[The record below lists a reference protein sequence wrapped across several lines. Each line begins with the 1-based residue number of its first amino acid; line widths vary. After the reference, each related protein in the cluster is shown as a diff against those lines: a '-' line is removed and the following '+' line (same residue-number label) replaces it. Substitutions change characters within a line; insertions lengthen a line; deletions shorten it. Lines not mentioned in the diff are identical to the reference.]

1 MNLKNYIK
9 KSKWSGIISLGL
21 GTIIAQSITIL
32 IQPILTRLI
41 TPEELGIYTFIIS
54 MATLIIPV
62 AALKLE
68 MLIVIEENDE
78 NAELLTDVGIIAV
91 IFTTLIYTLFIL
103 VMLCIGNNSFE
114 EIGLYSLL
122 IPFIVLTNG
131 LRFIFIS
138 HNNREKKYSLIA
150 RISVLRELT
159 MGIMQVL
166 SGILGGGAG
175 GQTLGYGLSPIFGL
189 RIQAKEYIYRY
200 KKRDKIK
207 ISQMLFFIKKNKNHI
222 KFLVPAQFINS
233 FSYALITL
241 SVISLFSATE
251 AGYYAITIN
260 VLGIPLVL
268 ITNNVSKVYL
278 QKMGEDYRKGNSVWD
293 TFLSVIKV
301 MGSLS
306 IIGFSVLTIIGPSL
320 TKLVFGEGY
329 IESGKYISILCFM
342 FAFRFVA
349 SSIIGSYV
357 IFNKQYLDTLFQTI
371 LVLSGIIIYFL
382 SDLFNLS
389 IYKYF
394 ELISIVYGIIYLL
407 IIINIGYLCKRQNTN
422 EINNIN

>member
-1 MNLKNYIK
+1 MNLKTYFK
-9 KSKWSGIISLGL
+9 KSKWSGLISLGF
-21 GTIIAQSITIL
+21 GTIIAQSINIL
-32 IQPILTRLI
+32 IQPIITRLI

-68 MLIVIEENDE
+68 MLIVIEDNDE
-78 NAELLTDVGIIAV
+78 TADLLTDVGIITV
-91 IFTTLIYTLFIL
+91 FFTTLIYTVFIL
-103 VMLCIGNNSFE
+103 VMLFIGNNSFE
-114 EIGLYSLL
+114 EIGIYSML
-122 IPFIVLTNG
+122 IPLIVLTNG
-131 LRFIFIS
+131 LRFIFTS
-138 HNNREKKYSLIA
+138 HNNREKKYSLMA
-150 RISVLRELT
+150 SISVLRELT
-159 MGIMQVL
+159 KGIIQVI
-166 SGILGGGAG
+166 SGIFGGGVG
-175 GQTLGYGLSPIFGL
+175 GQALGYGLSPVFGL
-189 RIQAKEYIYRY
+189 RMQAKAYIYRF

-207 ISQMLFFIKKNKNHI
+207 ISQILSFFKKNKNHI
-222 KFLVPAQFINS
+222 KYLVPAQFINS
-233 FSYALITL
+233 FSYSLITL

-278 QKMGEDYRKGNSVWD
+278 QKLGEDYRKGNSVWD

-306 IIGFSVLTIIGPSL
+306 IIGFSILAIIGPNL
-320 TKLVFGEGY
+320 TKFVFGEGY
-329 IESGKYISILCFM
+329 IESGKYISILCLM

-357 IFNKQYLDTLFQTI
+357 IFNKQYIDTIFQTI

-382 SDLFNLS
+382 SDLFNLN

-407 IIINIGYLCKRQNTN
+407 IIINIGYLCKRQNIRK
-422 EINNIN
+422 INN

>member
-1 MNLKNYIK
+1 MNLKTYFK
-9 KSKWSGIISLGL
+9 KSQWSGIFSLGL
-21 GTIIAQSITIL
+21 GTIIAQAINIL

-68 MLIVIEENDE
+68 MLIVIEDNHET
-78 NAELLTDVGIIAV
+78 AELLTDAGIITV
-91 IFTTLIYTLFIL
+91 FLTSLIYTLFIV
-103 VMLCIGNNSFE
+103 VMLFIGNNSFE
-114 EIGLYSLL
+114 EIGMYSML
-122 IPFIVLTNG
+122 IPLIVLTNG
-131 LRFIFIS
+131 LRFIFTS

-150 RISVLRELT
+150 RISVLRELAK
-159 MGIMQVL
+159 GIIQVL
-166 SGILGGGAG
+166 SGIFGGGAV
-175 GQTLGYGLSPIFGL
+175 GQALGYGISPVFGL
-189 RIQAKEYIYRY
+189 KIQAKGYFDRF
-200 KKRDKIK
+200 KKRDKITIEK
-207 ISQMLFFIKKNKNHI
+207 IISIFKDNKNHI
-222 KFLVPAQFINS
+222 KYLVPAQFINS
-233 FSYALITL
+233 FSYSLITL

-278 QKMGEDYRKGNSVWD
+278 QKLGEDYRKGNSVWY

-301 MGSLS
+301 MGALS
-306 IIGFSVLTIIGPSL
+306 ILGFSILAIIGPNL
-320 TKLVFGEGY
+320 TEIVFGEGY

-357 IFNKQYLDTLFQTI
+357 IFNKQYLDTLF
-371 LVLSGIIIYFL
+371 L
-382 SDLFNLS
+382 
-389 IYKYF
+389 
-394 ELISIVYGIIYLL
+394 
-407 IIINIGYLCKRQNTN
+407 
-422 EINNIN
+422 